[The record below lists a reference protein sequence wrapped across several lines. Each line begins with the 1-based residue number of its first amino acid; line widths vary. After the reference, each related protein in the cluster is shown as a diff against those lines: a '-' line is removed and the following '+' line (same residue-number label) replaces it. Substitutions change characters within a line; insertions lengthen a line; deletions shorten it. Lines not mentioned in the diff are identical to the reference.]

1 MKAARLHEFGSPLRI
16 DDVPAPAPG
25 PDEVLVRLTHAG
37 VNPIDIR
44 LRDGGAGRV
53 ELPFVPGCDGVG
65 RADSGPVVVYGAGL
79 GLRRAGTYAEQVAVP
94 AKGVVRLP
102 DGVDPVQAAGIG
114 LAGVTAWALVGRGV
128 TAADRVLVLGASGGV
143 GSLAVQLARSAGARV
158 WAQTTDPEDASR
170 LDLGADRVVACD
182 AAGLRDAVRELEPT
196 VVLDGLGG
204 AFTGAAVRAVANGG
218 RITVFGVSAGARGEV
233 DYATLYRKSVTLYGH
248 ASLAMPAADV
258 RDALVGCLEL
268 VGAGQVRVL
277 VDEVLPLGAVNAAH
291 RRLTE
296 RRTTGKLV
304 LAV

>member
-1 MKAARLHEFGSPLRI
+1 MRAARLHEFKSPLRI
-16 DDVPAPAPG
+16 DDVPDPVAG

-37 VNPIDIR
+37 VNPIDLR

-53 ELPFVPGCDGVG
+53 DLPFVPGCDGVG
-65 RADSGPVVVYGAGL
+65 VAGSGPVVVYGAGL

-94 AKGVVRLP
+94 SAGVVRLP

-114 LAGVTAWALVGRGV
+114 LAGVTAWALVERV

-158 WAQTTDPEDASR
+158 WAQTPSSSDR
-170 LDLGADRVVACD
+170 LDLGAERVVGCD
-182 AAGLRDAVRELEPT
+182 ADGLRSAVRSFEPT

-204 AFTGAAVRAVANGG
+204 AFTGAAVRSVADGG

-233 DYATLYRKSVTLYGH
+233 DFATLYRRSVTLRGH
-248 ASLAMPAADV
+248 ASLAMPAAAV

-268 VGAGQVRVL
+268 VAGGQVRVL

-291 RRLTE
+291 RRLAE
-296 RRTTGKLV
+296 RRATGKLV
-304 LAV
+304 LAN